1 MSYPPEETP
10 GQPSAA
16 PASPI
21 PSQGYVGAG
30 ATAPLPVTPQG
41 YPQQS
46 YPQPGYPQQGYS
58 QQGYPQ
64 AAAPVAKKSK
74 AGLLFGILSLVLF
87 LGLAGVTGLYFVSKS
102 DADKTISD
110 QKAQISTLTSD
121 SAAKTEKLTKT
132 EADLTAAQA
141 EVTKSDACVAAVKAF
156 FDAIKANDDA
166 AGQKAVL
173 TMSQSCEG
181 SSIVP

>member
-10 GQPSAA
+10 AQPSAA
-16 PASPI
+16 PVPPV
-21 PSQGYVGAG
+21 PSQGYGDAG
-30 ATAPLPVTPQG
+30 ATAPLPVSPQG

-46 YPQPGYPQQGYS
+46 YPQQ

-64 AAAPVAKKSK
+64 AAAPVAKKGK

-102 DADKTISD
+102 DADKTIAD
-110 QKAQISTLTSD
+110 QKAQITTLTTD
-121 SAAKTEKLTKT
+121 SAAKAEKLTKA

-141 EVTKSDACVAAVKAF
+141 KVTKSDACVAAVKSF

-166 AGQKAVL
+166 AGQKSVI